1 MWNGSAGHRWAMT
14 SDLAADL
21 LRNGYEALPHARAR
35 RGHGDAFRARLLGR
49 RTLVVRGE
57 EGARVLYDESR
68 IRRLRAVPAPLAG
81 LLFGKGAVHGLDGE
95 EHRARK
101 RIFLELLSDEAVD
114 DLATLVDGALA
125 RALDDWSLTPGVRLH
140 DGLVRVYGTAV
151 LAWGGTGCTGREAEE
166 VARDLADVVAGF
178 GFRGAAYAR
187 AWRARMRVDAWARD
201 LVRRARAGELHPA
214 EGTALHAFALGA
226 GADLPVPVA
235 AVDLLNVLRPTV
247 AVSWLGTFAAMAL
260 AEHPDEARLLTGD
273 GSEPYLRA
281 FADEVRR
288 TTPFVPALTGVATT
302 DFRTHLHHVRA
313 GDRILL
319 DVPGT
324 NRHPREWSWAGQFQ
338 PARFLE
344 QPPGEYR
351 FVPQGAGPPE
361 GHRCPGEGVTT
372 ALLVVTLRHLARTGF
387 RLTSGPVPTDQMP
400 TLPAGLTI
408 SEVVPADDG
417 SRPFV
422 PVR

>member
-1 MWNGSAGHRWAMT
+1 MT

-21 LRNGYEALPHARAR
+21 LRHGYEALPSARAR
-35 RGHGDAFRARLLGR
+35 RGHGDTFRARLLGR

-57 EGARVLYDESR
+57 EGARLLYDETR
-68 IRRLRAVPAPLAG
+68 IRRQRAVPTPLAD

-95 EHRARK
+95 AHRARK
-101 RIFLELLSDEAVD
+101 RIFLELLSEEAVG
-114 DLATLVDGALA
+114 DLAVLVDDGLSQALE
-125 RALDDWSLTPGVRLH
+125 DWSLTPGVRLH
-140 DGLVRVYGTAV
+140 DALVRVYGTAV
-151 LAWGGTGCTGREAEE
+151 LAWGGTGCTGREAEQ
-166 VARDLADVVAGF
+166 VSRDLADVVAGF

-187 AWRARMRVDAWARD
+187 AWAARRRVDAWARD
-201 LVRRARAGELHPA
+201 LVGRTRDGELRPA
-214 EGTALHAFALGA
+214 PGTALHAFALGGGA
-226 GADLPVPVA
+226 GLPVAVA

-247 AVSWLGTFAAMAL
+247 AVSWLGTFAALAL
-260 AEHPDEARLLTGD
+260 AEHPDEASRLVGS
-273 GSEPYLRA
+273 GSECHLRA

-288 TTPFVPALTGVATT
+288 TTPFVPALAGVATT
-302 DFRTHLHHVRA
+302 DFRAHLHEVRA

-324 NRHPREWSWAGQFQ
+324 NRDSRQWSWANDFR

-344 QPPGEYR
+344 QPPGEYA
-351 FVPQGAGPPE
+351 FVPQGGGPRE

-372 ALLVVTLRHLARTGF
+372 ALLVVTLRRLARTGF
-387 RLTSGPVPTDQMP
+387 RLTAGPVPTRHIP
-400 TLPAGLTI
+400 TLPTDLTI
-408 SEVVPADDG
+408 SDVEPADDG